1 MRGLSRLIAN
11 SIANS
16 IENSKYR
23 DYIWFAFSIAVS
35 LILIY
40 TIYYNFTNGEMDT
53 MKIVGVVL
61 CSFILIIMLLGAF
74 VFLKKIREK

>member
-23 DYIWFAFSIAVS
+23 DYIWFVFSIAVS
-35 LILIY
+35 WILIY
-40 TIYYNFTNGEMDT
+40 TIYYNFTNGEIDT
-53 MKIVGVVL
+53 TKIIGIVL
-61 CSFILIIMLLGAF
+61 CGFILILMLLAAF
-74 VFLKKIREK
+74 VYFKKIRKK

>member
-23 DYIWFAFSIAVS
+23 DYIWFVFSIAVS

-40 TIYYNFTNGEMDT
+40 TIYYNFTNGEIDT
-53 MKIVGVVL
+53 TKIIGIVL
-61 CSFILIIMLLGAF
+61 CSFILILILLAAF
-74 VFLKKIREK
+74 VYFKKIRKK